1 MLGSLGKLVDKERI
15 PFVFLLLGMGVA
27 SAILKISL
35 LVVDVVPFNSDEAV
49 VGLMARHF
57 LQGDWEIFFYGQ
69 AYMGT
74 LDASLVAIAFSL
86 FDPHVILIRVIQVL
100 LYIGTVIT
108 TGYLGQLIFRSKH
121 VGLIAAGLMVIPN
134 VNATLYTT
142 VSLGGYGEVLL
153 LGNLLMIAAYKA
165 YDEARRKWYILWGFI
180 AGLGIW
186 TFGLIL
192 IYILPTGILL
202 LYRAFRDKRKAK
214 TTLDLIFT
222 GTALAVGLSPWILWA
237 ISNGFS
243 PLLEELFGS
252 AISGASSS
260 NPFLAI
266 LVHLYNFLLFGTT
279 VIFGLRPPWE
289 IRWLAEPLLP
299 VALAF
304 WLVVLIFAIRNL
316 NKADESRIGRLVLM
330 GVMTALVAG
339 FILTPFGADPSGRYF
354 LPLIVPLNLFAAEF
368 CLDLIERSRAG
379 RWVYLLPAAV
389 LAFNLWGTIEVAC
402 HFPPGLTTQFD
413 SITWIDHRFDDE
425 LIRFLNENGETR
437 GYSNY
442 WVAYP
447 IAFQSNEEII
457 FIPSLPYHEDF
468 RYTMRDNRYQP
479 YNMVVENSHR
489 VAYIT
494 TNHPAL
500 DEHLQNVFQ
509 EAEVTWQE
517 RWIGDYHV
525 FYQLS
530 DVVRASDLRIEDLQP
545 ED

>member
-1 MLGSLGKLVDKERI
+1 MQGSLGKLIDKERI
-15 PFVFLLLGMGVA
+15 PFLFLLIGLGVV

-35 LVVDVVPFNSDEAV
+35 LIADVVPFNSDEAI

-74 LDASLVAIAFSL
+74 LDASLVAAAFSL
-86 FDPHVILIRVIQVL
+86 FDPQVILIRILQML
-100 LYIGTVIT
+100 LYIGTVVT
-108 TGYLGQLIFRSKH
+108 TGYLGQLIFRSKY
-121 VGLIAAGLMVIPN
+121 VGLIAAGFMVIPN

-153 LGNLLMIAAYKA
+153 LGNLLMIAALKA
-165 YDEARRKWYILWGFI
+165 YYEAKRKWYILWGFI

-192 IYILPTGILL
+192 IYILPTLILL
-202 LYRAFRDKRKAK
+202 LYRAFQDERKAK
-214 TTLDLIFT
+214 NALDLL
-222 GTALAVGLSPWILWA
+222 LAGAAFAIGLSPWIIWA

-252 AISGASSS
+252 AISGASST
-260 NPFLAI
+260 NPFFAI

-304 WLVVLIFAIRNL
+304 WLVILIFALRNL
-316 NKADESRIGRLVLM
+316 TKKDEVQIGRWVLV
-330 GVMTALVAG
+330 GVMTALVVG

-354 LPLIVPLNLFAAEF
+354 LPLIVPLSLFAAEF
-368 CLDLIERSRAG
+368 CVDLSERSRAG
-379 RWVYLLPAAV
+379 RWVYLLPAAI
-389 LAFNLWGTIEVAC
+389 LIFNLWGTIEVARQ
-402 HFPPGLTTQFD
+402 FPPGLTTQFD

-425 LIRFLNENGETR
+425 LISFLKVNGETR

-479 YNMVVENSHR
+479 YNKVVKDSDR

-494 TNHPAL
+494 TNHSAL
-500 DEHLQNVFQ
+500 DEHLRNVFN

-517 RWIGDYHV
+517 TWIGDYHV

-530 DVVRASDLRIEDLQP
+530 DDVRPSDLGIEDLQP
-545 ED
+545 QD